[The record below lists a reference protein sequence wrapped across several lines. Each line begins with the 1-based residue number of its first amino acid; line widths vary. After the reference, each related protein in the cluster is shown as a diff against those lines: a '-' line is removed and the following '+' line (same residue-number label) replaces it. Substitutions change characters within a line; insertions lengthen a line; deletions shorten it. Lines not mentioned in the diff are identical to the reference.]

1 MELIL
6 NLLES
11 LAGFKGHQNWA
22 IGPQKFSWQS
32 RLGPS
37 YDRRH
42 ISDLQLFHSLA
53 SIRVAVILLSII
65 FQSNF
70 RFHKLLLHLTH

>member
-37 YDRRH
+37 YDRRRMLMQ
-42 ISDLQLFHSLA
+42 SE
-53 SIRVAVILLSII
+53 VAEIPFVC
-65 FQSNF
+65 
-70 RFHKLLLHLTH
+70 